1 MLSVYSFEV
10 SRNKTSAVS
19 YGTAIQKSGAAPG
32 NSRHSPIPL
41 PPKMPSIPPP
51 EMRDS
56 IKSKV
61 LGRGGVGLGGEEE
74 AFLQKGSSSPPNLL
88 PHLSPNLL
96 PPRC

>member
-1 MLSVYSFEV
+1 MAQPYKNPVPL
-10 SRNKTSAVS
+10 R
-19 YGTAIQKSGAAPG
+19 AIHA
-32 NSRHSPIPL
+32 IPL

-51 EMRDS
+51 EIRDS